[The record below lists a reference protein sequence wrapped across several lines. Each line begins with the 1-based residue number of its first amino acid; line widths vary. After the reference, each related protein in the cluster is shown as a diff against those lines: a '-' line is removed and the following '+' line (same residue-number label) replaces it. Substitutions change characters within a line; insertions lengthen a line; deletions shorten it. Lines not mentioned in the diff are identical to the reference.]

1 MFSSKLQVTIS
12 ASHSL
17 WCIRPIVVNPIY
29 GPGGG
34 GIYAPLPIIWVYL
47 CKIYILQKQWVKK
60 DQPGPRK
67 WSKENTATYILS
79 APPARLSTQ
88 RANDRYKDHLNGQL
102 TKPLPTRYRL
112 FQNTYPS
119 GPLRNTTRN
128 SRGLIFG
135 DFSLHIFFSSKRK
148 EFMIRPGAVLKARTT
163 LFSC

>member
-17 WCIRPIVVNPIY
+17 WCIRPIVVNPMY

-34 GIYAPLPIIWVYL
+34 GIYGALPINCVYL
-47 CKIYILQKQWVKK
+47 CKVYILQKQLDKK

-112 FQNTYPS
+112 FKNTYPS

-128 SRGLIFG
+128 SSGVIFW
-135 DFSLHIFFSSKRK
+135 DFRYIF
-148 EFMIRPGAVLKARTT
+148 
-163 LFSC
+163 LFCFF